1 MKLYIPTTSLN
12 FNNILSTESISP
24 KGFYASRGF
33 GYSRWF
39 SIPENDID
47 GAILLYEFPAV
58 LVRPKSDLED
68 HPLLIE
74 IDTDEVFPVAKE
86 GVRYSKHSIYLN
98 PWNTKFIFQSEKDQT
113 VAYSLSDSS
122 LETKMLRLYN
132 NKIIVASAQGSF
144 PTMEGISLDFTIED
158 SCIEK
163 DRQINKI
170 KGLLYGYYIGA
181 CLSSSKDD
189 IEQINILKEI
199 QNIFAAVVSSVE
211 RTPSNVQKER
221 LECLFTSYAKKDSLY
236 QELLAEIG
244 NVDKINHMLE
254 ILQKYGIKVAMFD
267 WRRIVNELQYDSDGS
282 NYAISW
288 IKSEISKLR
297 KKMASCNILLS
308 PDAEEIITSNGKIS
322 KASSIMNNEEN
333 QLYISW
339 VNSILINFNGKVSSN
354 RAELADAI
362 TKSAI
367 DTLGDKWANSS
378 IRTFLNQLRRHVR
391 GEEFTQPWDNGV
403 LSSIAAVISKGDD
416 WENLLNFMQ
425 SKGMTDYRIAFSF
438 YGILNGFANL
448 TRDFTDI
455 LLNQKSIYV
464 AEIYR
469 EFYGQLHGITIDIN
483 KISNIE
489 DQKEKHEVF
498 IKEPHEMLVTTPMEQ
513 AENNDLR
520 EQQCKE
526 IWEFFNNSPAVP
538 KSGNKKEKLKE
549 GLHLCLKRYT
559 GEICLSQF
567 IMDLNDFDEY
577 GWKKSNKPWKSM
589 QERFS
594 PDYNA
599 RVGTQKG
606 IGGKAKETPSLF
618 DSIKEGNQQVT
629 QTVSTAQAKDLEQ
642 KITHS
647 IREEEKSNAS
657 RYGKSI
663 LEDTAWINECA
674 SMISDSRASIQ
685 FLEDMEWFVGN
696 HHKTYK
702 DKKKG
707 TVKGYYAGHDCTNE
721 RVIERLKVYME
732 NRLKP
737 RYENMRWLAE
747 IYAKIP
753 INNIIDYISKLY
765 GN

>member
-39 SIPENDID
+39 SIPENNFD
-47 GAILLYEFPAV
+47 GAILLYESPAV

-74 IDTDEVFPVAKE
+74 IETDEDFPVAKK
-86 GVRYSKHSIYLN
+86 GIRYSKHSIYLN
-98 PWNTKFIFQSEKDQT
+98 PWNTKFIFQNEKDKT

-132 NKIIVASAQGSF
+132 NKIIVASVQGSF
-144 PTMEGISLDFTIED
+144 PTIEDISIDFTIED
-158 SCIEK
+158 SYIEK
-163 DRQINKI
+163 DLQINKI

-199 QNIFAAVVSSVE
+199 HNIFAAVVSSVE
-211 RTPSNVQKER
+211 KIPSNIQMER
-221 LECLFTSYAKKDSLY
+221 LEHLFTSYIKKLPLY
-236 QELLAEIG
+236 QELLAVIG
-244 NVDKINHMLE
+244 SVEKINNVLA
-254 ILQKYGIKVAMFD
+254 ILQKYSIKVTMFD
-267 WRRIVNELQYDSDGS
+267 WRKTVRDLQDDSDGP

-288 IKSEISKLR
+288 VKSEISNLR
-297 KKMASCNILLS
+297 KKMASYNTLLS

-322 KASSIMNNEEN
+322 KVSSIVDNVEN
-333 QLYISW
+333 QLYFSW
-339 VNSILINFNGKVSSN
+339 VNNILINFNGKVSSM
-354 RAELADAI
+354 RAELADTI

-367 DTLGDKWANSS
+367 DTLGDNWANST

-391 GEEFTQPWDNGV
+391 GEEFTQPWNNGV

-489 DQKEKHEVF
+489 DQKEKHEF
-498 IKEPHEMLVTTPMEQ
+498 IKEPHEMLVTTPKEQ
-513 AENNDLR
+513 ADNNDLR

-549 GLHLCLKRYT
+549 GLHLCLKRHT
-559 GEICLSQF
+559 GDICLSQF

-589 QERFS
+589 QERFF

-599 RVGTQKG
+599 RVETQKG
-606 IGGKAKETPSLF
+606 ISGKAKETPSLF
-618 DSIKEGNQQVT
+618 DSIKEGNQQAT
-629 QTVSTAQAKDLEQ
+629 QAVNTAQAMDLEQ
-642 KITHS
+642 NMSHS

-663 LEDTAWINECA
+663 LEDTTWINECA
-674 SMISDSRASIQ
+674 SMISDSRAKKQ
-685 FLEDMEWFVGN
+685 FFEDMEWFIGN
-696 HHKTYK
+696 HHKTYN

-707 TVKGYYAGHDCTNE
+707 IVKEGYYAGHDCTNG
-721 RVIERLKVYME
+721 RVIDRLKVYME
-732 NRLKP
+732 NKLKS
-737 RYENMRWLAE
+737 RNEKMRWLAE

-753 INNIIDYISKLY
+753 TNIIIDYISKLY
-765 GN
+765 GI

>member
-39 SIPENDID
+39 SIPENDIN
-47 GAILLYEFPAV
+47 GAILLYESPAA

-74 IDTDEVFPVAKE
+74 IDTDENFPVAKK

-98 PWNTKFIFQSEKDQT
+98 PWNTKFIFQSEKDKT

-132 NKIIVASAQGSF
+132 NKIIVYPVQGSF
-144 PTMEGISLDFTIED
+144 PTLEGISIDSAMED
-158 SCIEK
+158 SCIEQ

-170 KGLLYGYYIGA
+170 KGLLYGYYIGV

-211 RTPSNVQKER
+211 KIPSNVQMER
-221 LECLFTSYAKKDSLY
+221 LEHLFTYYTKKEPLY

-244 NVDKINHMLE
+244 NFEKTNHVLA
-254 ILQKYGIKVAMFD
+254 ILQKYGIKIAMFD
-267 WRRIVNELQYDSDGS
+267 WRKIVNNLQDDSDEPS
-282 NYAISW
+282 YAISW
-288 IKSEISKLR
+288 VKSEISNLR

-308 PDAEEIITSNGKIS
+308 PDAEEIITSNGNIS
-322 KASSIMNNEEN
+322 KVSSIVNNEEN

-339 VNSILINFNGKVSSN
+339 GNNILINFNGKVSSI

-367 DTLGDKWANSS
+367 DTLGDKWVNSS

-416 WENLLNFMQ
+416 WETLLSFMQ
-425 SKGMTDYRIAFSF
+425 TKGMTDYRIAFSF

-483 KISNIE
+483 KTSNIE
-489 DQKEKHEVF
+489 VPKEKREEF
-498 IKEPHEMLVTTPMEQ
+498 IKEHHKKLVSTPKEYDE
-513 AENNDLR
+513 ENNLR

-538 KSGNKKEKLKE
+538 KSGNKKEKLKD

-589 QERFS
+589 QERFC
-594 PDYNA
+594 PDFKDK
-599 RVGTQKG
+599 VGEKKKNK
-606 IGGKAKETPSLF
+606 IIKNPSPSLF
-618 DSIKEGNQQVT
+618 DI
-629 QTVSTAQAKDLEQ
+629 AKD
-642 KITHS
+642 KDRNATPA
-647 IREEEKSNAS
+647 EKD
-657 RYGKSI
+657 I
-663 LEDTAWINECA
+663 I
-674 SMISDSRASIQ
+674 ASI
-685 FLEDMEWFVGN
+685 ENSPND
-696 HHKTYK
+696 
-702 DKKKG
+702 G
-707 TVKGYYAGHDCTNE
+707 TVIKRTILHDE
-721 RVIERLKVYME
+721 DLDIF
-732 NRLKP
+732 
-737 RYENMRWLAE
+737 
-747 IYAKIP
+747 
-753 INNIIDYISKLY
+753 ISKLDY
-765 GN
+765 LSDYQKDQITSAVKRVILMHSPGGRCSHETNAEDIISHIGRYCLAKSQKTGDYFCLRGDNTEDVDAVNKVCEELKKRYANK

>member
-39 SIPENDID
+39 SIPENDFD
-47 GAILLYEFPAV
+47 GAILLYESPAIHI
-58 LVRPKSDLED
+58 RPKSDLED

-74 IDTDEVFPVAKE
+74 IETDEDFPVAKE
-86 GVRYSKHSIYLN
+86 GIRYSKHSIYLN
-98 PWNTKFIFQSEKDQT
+98 PWNTKFIFQNEKDRT

-132 NKIIVASAQGSF
+132 NKIIVASVQGSF
-144 PTMEGISLDFTIED
+144 PTMEGISINFTIEN

-211 RTPSNVQKER
+211 RTPSNVQEER
-221 LECLFTSYAKKDSLY
+221 LEYLFTSYAKKEPLY

-244 NVDKINHMLE
+244 NVDKTNHVLE
-254 ILQKYGIKVAMFD
+254 ILQKYGIKLAMFD

-282 NYAISW
+282 NYAITW
-288 IKSEISKLR
+288 IKSEINKLR

-322 KASSIMNNEEN
+322 KVSSIVNNEEN

-339 VNSILINFNGKVSSN
+339 VNNVLINFNGKVSSN
-354 RAELADAI
+354 RAELADVI

-391 GEEFTQPWDNGV
+391 GEEFTLPWDNGA

-416 WENLLNFMQ
+416 WEKLLNFMQ

-438 YGILNGFANL
+438 YGLLNGFANL

-455 LLNQKSIYV
+455 LLNQENIYV
-464 AEIYR
+464 AEVYR
-469 EFYGQLHGITIDIN
+469 EFYGQLHGMTIDIN

-489 DQKEKHEVF
+489 VPKEKHEEF
-498 IKEPHEMLVTTPMEQ
+498 IKEPHEMFVSKPKDY
-513 AENNDLR
+513 AENNDLK

-526 IWEFFNNSPAVP
+526 IWKFFNNSPAVP
-538 KSGNKKEKLKE
+538 KSGNKKEKLQE

-559 GEICLSQF
+559 GEICLYQF
-567 IMDLNDFDEY
+567 IMDLSHFDEY

-589 QERFS
+589 QERFC
-594 PDYNA
+594 PDYNVRA
-599 RVGTQKG
+599 GLKKKNINTNDVP
-606 IGGKAKETPSLF
+606 KESPSLF
-618 DSIKEGNQQVT
+618 DRMTEGHQQIIQTTKNRHSGSIAQGMIFEQNNSEQMNIPMNAHPFVSDRKCWDLLQNIVDQSLRKEFYRDLKWFQDEY
-629 QTVSTAQAKDLEQ
+629 AKGEQ
-642 KITHS
+642 SKYYAH
-647 IREEEKSNAS
+647 AS
-657 RYGKSI
+657 RENNPAI
-663 LEDTAWINECA
+663 EA
-674 SMISDSRASIQ
+674 
-685 FLEDMEWFVGN
+685 FLR
-696 HHKTYK
+696 YI
-702 DKKKG
+702 KKKD
-707 TVKGYYAGHDCTNE
+707 YANSLDMNKISEQLH
-721 RVIERLKVYME
+721 K
-732 NRLKP
+732 
-737 RYENMRWLAE
+737 
-747 IYAKIP
+747 IYV
-753 INNIIDYISKLY
+753 
-765 GN
+765 

>member
-39 SIPENDID
+39 SIPENDIN
-47 GAILLYEFPAV
+47 GAILLYESPAA

-74 IDTDEVFPVAKE
+74 IDTDENFPVAKK

-98 PWNTKFIFQSEKDQT
+98 PWNTKFIFQSEKDKT

-132 NKIIVASAQGSF
+132 NKVIVSPVQGSF
-144 PTMEGISLDFTIED
+144 PTLEGISIDSAMED
-158 SCIEK
+158 SCIEQ

-170 KGLLYGYYIGA
+170 KGLLYGYYIGV

-211 RTPSNVQKER
+211 KIPSNVQMER
-221 LECLFTSYAKKDSLY
+221 LEHLFTYYTKKEPLY

-244 NVDKINHMLE
+244 NFEKTNHVLA
-254 ILQKYGIKVAMFD
+254 ILQKYGIKIAMFD
-267 WRRIVNELQYDSDGS
+267 WRKIVNNLQDDSDEPS
-282 NYAISW
+282 YAISW
-288 IKSEISKLR
+288 VKSEISNLR

-308 PDAEEIITSNGKIS
+308 PDAEEIITSNGNIS
-322 KASSIMNNEEN
+322 KVSSIVNNEEN

-339 VNSILINFNGKVSSN
+339 VNNILINFNGKVSSI

-367 DTLGDKWANSS
+367 DTLGDKWVNSS

-416 WENLLNFMQ
+416 WETLLSFMQ
-425 SKGMTDYRIAFSF
+425 TKGMTDYRIAFSF

-483 KISNIE
+483 KTSNIE
-489 DQKEKHEVF
+489 VPKEKREEF
-498 IKEPHEMLVTTPMEQ
+498 IKEHHKKLVSTPKEYDE
-513 AENNDLR
+513 ENNLR
-520 EQQCKE
+520 EQQRKE

-538 KSGNKKEKLKE
+538 KSGNKKEKLKD

-589 QERFS
+589 QERFC
-594 PDYNA
+594 PDFKDK
-599 RVGTQKG
+599 VGEKKKNK
-606 IGGKAKETPSLF
+606 IIKNPSPSLF
-618 DSIKEGNQQVT
+618 DI
-629 QTVSTAQAKDLEQ
+629 AKD
-642 KITHS
+642 KDRNATPA
-647 IREEEKSNAS
+647 EKD
-657 RYGKSI
+657 I
-663 LEDTAWINECA
+663 I
-674 SMISDSRASIQ
+674 ASI
-685 FLEDMEWFVGN
+685 ENSPND
-696 HHKTYK
+696 
-702 DKKKG
+702 G
-707 TVKGYYAGHDCTNE
+707 TVIKRTILHDE
-721 RVIERLKVYME
+721 DLDIF
-732 NRLKP
+732 
-737 RYENMRWLAE
+737 
-747 IYAKIP
+747 
-753 INNIIDYISKLY
+753 ISKLDY
-765 GN
+765 LSDYQKDQIMSAVKRVILMHSPSGRCSHETNAEDIISHIGRYCLAKSQKTGDYFCLRGDNTEDVDAVNKVCEELKKRYANK

>member
-39 SIPENDID
+39 SIPENNFD
-47 GAILLYEFPAV
+47 GAILLYESPAV
-58 LVRPKSDLED
+58 PVRPKSDLED

-74 IDTDEVFPVAKE
+74 IVTDEDFPVAKK
-86 GVRYSKHSIYLN
+86 GIRYSKHSIYLN
-98 PWNTKFIFQSEKDQT
+98 PWNTKFIFQNEKDKT

-132 NKIIVASAQGSF
+132 NKIIVASVQGSF
-144 PTMEGISLDFTIED
+144 PTIEDLSIDFTIED
-158 SCIEK
+158 SYIEK

-181 CLSSSKDD
+181 CLSSTKDD

-199 QNIFAAVVSSVE
+199 HNIFAAVVSSVE
-211 RTPSNVQKER
+211 KIPSNIQMER
-221 LECLFTSYAKKDSLY
+221 LEQLFTSYTKMDSLY
-236 QELLAEIG
+236 QELLAVIGSVEIIN
-244 NVDKINHMLE
+244 NVLA
-254 ILQKYGIKVAMFD
+254 ILQKYGIKVTMFD
-267 WRRIVNELQYDSDGS
+267 WRKIVRDLQDDSDGPS
-282 NYAISW
+282 YAISW
-288 IKSEISKLR
+288 VKSEISNLR
-297 KKMASCNILLS
+297 KKMASYNTLLS
-308 PDAEEIITSNGKIS
+308 PNAEEIITSDGKIS
-322 KASSIMNNEEN
+322 KVSSIVDNVEN
-333 QLYISW
+333 QLYFSW
-339 VNSILINFNGKVSSN
+339 VNNILINFNGKVSSM

-367 DTLGDKWANSS
+367 DTLGDNWGNST

-416 WENLLNFMQ
+416 WDNLLNFMQ

-464 AEIYR
+464 AEVYC

-483 KISNIE
+483 KVSNIE
-489 DQKEKHEVF
+489 VPKEKHENF
-498 IKEPHEMLVTTPMEQ
+498 IKEPKEY
-513 AENNDLR
+513 AENNNLR

-549 GLHLCLKRYT
+549 GLYLCLKRYT
-559 GEICLSQF
+559 GEIDLSQF

-589 QERFS
+589 QERFC

-599 RVGTQKG
+599 RVGSKKSMS
-606 IGGKAKETPSLF
+606 GKAKETPSLF
-618 DSIKEGNQQVT
+618 DSIKESNQQT
-629 QTVSTAQAKDLEQ
+629 ARTANTAQAMAPEQ
-642 KITHS
+642 NMSHS
-647 IREEEKSNAS
+647 IREDDKSNAS
-657 RYGKSI
+657 RNGKSI
-663 LEDTAWINECA
+663 LENTAWINICA
-674 SMISDSRASIQ
+674 SMIPDSRAKKR
-685 FLEDMEWFVGN
+685 FVEDMEWFVGN
-696 HHKTYK
+696 HRETYN

-707 TVKGYYAGHDCTNE
+707 VVPGYYAKHDCTNG

-737 RYENMRWLAE
+737 QSERMRWLAE

-753 INNIIDYISKLY
+753 TNNIIDYISNLY
-765 GN
+765 GI

>member
-1 MKLYIPTTSLN
+1 MGEIENVEKLN
-12 FNNILSTESISP
+12 H
-24 KGFYASRGF
+24 
-33 GYSRWF
+33 
-39 SIPENDID
+39 
-47 GAILLYEFPAV
+47 V
-58 LVRPKSDLED
+58 L
-68 HPLLIE
+68 
-74 IDTDEVFPVAKE
+74 A
-86 GVRYSKHSIYLN
+86 
-98 PWNTKFIFQSEKDQT
+98 
-113 VAYSLSDSS
+113 
-122 LETKMLRLYN
+122 
-132 NKIIVASAQGSF
+132 
-144 PTMEGISLDFTIED
+144 
-158 SCIEK
+158 
-163 DRQINKI
+163 
-170 KGLLYGYYIGA
+170 
-181 CLSSSKDD
+181 
-189 IEQINILKEI
+189 
-199 QNIFAAVVSSVE
+199 
-211 RTPSNVQKER
+211 
-221 LECLFTSYAKKDSLY
+221 
-236 QELLAEIG
+236 
-244 NVDKINHMLE
+244 
-254 ILQKYGIKVAMFD
+254 ILQKYGIKAMLD
-267 WRRIVNELQYDSDGS
+267 WRKIVNKLQYDSGEP

-288 IKSEISKLR
+288 VKSEISNLR
-297 KKMASCNILLS
+297 KKMASYNTLLS
-308 PDAEEIITSNGKIS
+308 PEAEEIITSNGKIS
-322 KASSIMNNEEN
+322 KVSSIVNNEEN

-339 VNSILINFNGKVSSN
+339 VNNVLINFNGKVSSN

-367 DTLGDKWANSS
+367 DTLGDKWTNSS

-489 DQKEKHEVF
+489 DQKEKHEDF
-498 IKEPHEMLVTTPMEQ
+498 IKEPHEMLVTTPKEQ
-513 AENNDLR
+513 AENNALR

-526 IWEFFNNSPAVP
+526 IWEFFNNSPGIP

-559 GEICLSQF
+559 GEINLSQF

-577 GWKKSNKPWKSM
+577 GWKKSNKPWKSI
-589 QERFS
+589 QERFC

-606 IGGKAKETPSLF
+606 ISRKAKETPSLF
-618 DSIKEGNQQVT
+618 DSIKESNQQT
-629 QTVSTAQAKDLEQ
+629 SPTASIAQTMDLEQ
-642 KITHS
+642 NMSHS
-647 IREEEKSNAS
+647 IREDEKSNAF
-657 RYGKSI
+657 RNGKSI
-663 LEDTAWINECA
+663 LGNTTWINECA
-674 SMISDSRASIQ
+674 SIISDSRARKQ
-685 FLEDMEWFVGN
+685 FCEDMEWFVGN
-696 HHKTYK
+696 HQETYK
-702 DKKKG
+702 DK
-707 TVKGYYAGHDCTNE
+707 KGYYAGHDCTNG

-732 NRLKP
+732 NKLKP
-737 RYENMRWLAE
+737 RHEYMRWLAE
-747 IYAKIP
+747 IYVKIP

>member
-39 SIPENDID
+39 SIPENDIN
-47 GAILLYEFPAV
+47 GAILLYESPAA

-74 IDTDEVFPVAKE
+74 IDTDENFPVAKK

-98 PWNTKFIFQSEKDQT
+98 PWNTKFIFQSEKDKT

-132 NKIIVASAQGSF
+132 NKVIVSPVQGSF
-144 PTMEGISLDFTIED
+144 PTLEGISIDSAMED
-158 SCIEK
+158 SCIEQ

-170 KGLLYGYYIGA
+170 KGLLYGYYIGV

-211 RTPSNVQKER
+211 KIPSNVQMER
-221 LECLFTSYAKKDSLY
+221 LEHLFTYYTKKEPLY

-244 NVDKINHMLE
+244 NFEKTNHVLA
-254 ILQKYGIKVAMFD
+254 ILQKYGIKIAMFD
-267 WRRIVNELQYDSDGS
+267 WRKIVNNLQDDSDEPS
-282 NYAISW
+282 YAISW
-288 IKSEISKLR
+288 VKSEISNLR

-308 PDAEEIITSNGKIS
+308 PDAEEIITSNGNIS
-322 KASSIMNNEEN
+322 KVSSIVNNEEN

-339 VNSILINFNGKVSSN
+339 VNNILINFNGKVSSI

-367 DTLGDKWANSS
+367 DTLGDKWVNSS

-416 WENLLNFMQ
+416 WETLLSFMQ
-425 SKGMTDYRIAFSF
+425 TKGMTDYRIAFSF

-483 KISNIE
+483 KTSNIE
-489 DQKEKHEVF
+489 VPKEKREEF
-498 IKEPHEMLVTTPMEQ
+498 IKEHHKKLVSTPKEYDE
-513 AENNDLR
+513 ENNLR
-520 EQQCKE
+520 EQQRKE

-538 KSGNKKEKLKE
+538 KSGNKKEKLKD

-589 QERFS
+589 QERFC
-594 PDYNA
+594 PDFKDK
-599 RVGTQKG
+599 V
-606 IGGKAKETPSLF
+606 GGKKKNKIIKNPSPSLF
-618 DSIKEGNQQVT
+618 DI
-629 QTVSTAQAKDLEQ
+629 AKD
-642 KITHS
+642 KDRNATPA
-647 IREEEKSNAS
+647 EKD
-657 RYGKSI
+657 I
-663 LEDTAWINECA
+663 I
-674 SMISDSRASIQ
+674 ASI
-685 FLEDMEWFVGN
+685 ENSPND
-696 HHKTYK
+696 
-702 DKKKG
+702 G
-707 TVKGYYAGHDCTNE
+707 TVIKRTILHDE
-721 RVIERLKVYME
+721 DLDIF
-732 NRLKP
+732 
-737 RYENMRWLAE
+737 
-747 IYAKIP
+747 
-753 INNIIDYISKLY
+753 ISKLDY
-765 GN
+765 LSDYQKDQIMSAVKRVILMHSPGGRCSHETNAEDIISHIGRYCLAKSQKTGDYFCLRGDNTEDVDAVNKVCEELKKRYANK

>member
-39 SIPENDID
+39 SIPENNLD
-47 GAILLYEFPAV
+47 GAILLYESPAE

-74 IDTDEVFPVAKE
+74 IETDEVFPVAKK
-86 GVRYSKHSIYLN
+86 GIRYSKHSIYLN
-98 PWNTKFIFQSEKDQT
+98 PWNTRFIFQSEKDKT

-132 NKIIVASAQGSF
+132 NKVLVFPVQGPF
-144 PTMEGISLDFTIED
+144 PTLEGVSIDSALED
-158 SCIEK
+158 SCIEQ

-181 CLSSSKDD
+181 YLSSSKDD
-189 IEQINILKEI
+189 IDQLNILKEI

-211 RTPSNVQKER
+211 KIPSNIQMER
-221 LECLFTSYAKKDSLY
+221 LEHLFTYYVKKEPLY
-236 QELLAEIG
+236 QELLIEIG
-244 NVDKINHMLE
+244 SVEKINHVLA
-254 ILQKYGIKVAMFD
+254 ILQKYGIKVTMFD
-267 WRRIVNELQYDSDGS
+267 WRKIVRDLQYDSDGPS
-282 NYAISW
+282 YAISW
-288 IKSEISKLR
+288 VKSEISNLR
-297 KKMASCNILLS
+297 KKMASYNILLS
-308 PDAEEIITSNGKIS
+308 PDAEEIITSNGNIS
-322 KASSIMNNEEN
+322 KVSSIVNNEEN

-339 VNSILINFNGKVSSN
+339 VNNVLINFNGKVSSAS
-354 RAELADAI
+354 AELADAI

-416 WENLLNFMQ
+416 WESLLSFMQ

-438 YGILNGFANL
+438 YGMLNGFANL

-483 KISNIE
+483 KMSNIE
-489 DQKEKHEVF
+489 VPKEKHEEF
-498 IKEPHEMLVTTPMEQ
+498 IKEHHEKLVSTPKEYD
-513 AENNDLR
+513 EDNVLR

-549 GLHLCLKRYT
+549 GLHLCLERYT

-589 QERFS
+589 QERFC
-594 PDYNA
+594 PDFKDK
-599 RVGTQKG
+599 VGEKKKNK
-606 IGGKAKETPSLF
+606 IIKSLSPSLF
-618 DSIKEGNQQVT
+618 DI
-629 QTVSTAQAKDLEQ
+629 AKDKERNA
-642 KITHS
+642 TPA
-647 IREEEKSNAS
+647 EKD
-657 RYGKSI
+657 I
-663 LEDTAWINECA
+663 V
-674 SMISDSRASIQ
+674 ASIENSPNAGTVIKRTILHDEDLDIFISKLDYLSDYQKRQIAFAVKRVIIQHSHGGRQ
-685 FLEDMEWFVGN
+685 FLETSYEDIIS
-696 HHKTYK
+696 HIKRYCLAKSKKTGDYFCLRGDNLEDVEAVNK
-702 DKKKG
+702 VCEELMKR
-707 TVKGYYAGHDCTNE
+707 YAN
-721 RVIERLKVYME
+721 K
-732 NRLKP
+732 
-737 RYENMRWLAE
+737 
-747 IYAKIP
+747 
-753 INNIIDYISKLY
+753 
-765 GN
+765 

>member
-39 SIPENDID
+39 SIPENDLD
-47 GAILLYEFPAV
+47 GAILLYESPAK

-74 IDTDEVFPVAKE
+74 IDTDEDYPVAKK

-98 PWNTKFIFQSEKDQT
+98 PWNTKFIFQSEKDKT

-132 NKIIVASAQGSF
+132 NKIIVASVRGSF
-144 PTMEGISLDFTIED
+144 PTMEGITIDFTMED

-199 QNIFAAVVSSVE
+199 QNIFAAVASSVE
-211 RTPSNVQKER
+211 RIPSNVQKER
-221 LECLFTSYAKKDSLY
+221 LGVLFTSYAKKEPLY

-244 NVDKINHMLE
+244 NVDKTNHVLE
-254 ILQKYGIKVAMFD
+254 ILQKYGIKIALLD
-267 WRRIVNELQYDSDGS
+267 WKKIVNELQYDSEGS
-282 NYAISW
+282 NHAISW
-288 IKSEISKLR
+288 IKSEINKLR

-322 KASSIMNNEEN
+322 KVSSIVNNEEN

-339 VNSILINFNGKVSSN
+339 VNNVLINYNGKVSSN
-354 RAELADAI
+354 RAELADVI

-367 DTLGDKWANSS
+367 DTLGDNWANSS
-378 IRTFLNQLRRHVR
+378 IRIFLNQLRRHVR
-391 GEEFTQPWDNGV
+391 GEEFTQHWNNGV

-455 LLNQKSIYV
+455 LLNQKSAYV

-469 EFYGQLHGITIDIN
+469 EFYGLLHGITIDIK
-483 KISNIE
+483 KISTVRT
-489 DQKEKHEVF
+489 QKEEQEKTIEEQVEPLVPSLKIHKKTRALQYKEIMDFFSSPKCQKKGSNKAKLEEGLRLCLERYDEEIDLHQF
-498 IKEPHEMLVTTPMEQ
+498 I
-513 AENNDLR
+513 NDL
-520 EQQCKE
+520 
-526 IWEFFNNSPAVP
+526 
-538 KSGNKKEKLKE
+538 SG
-549 GLHLCLKRYT
+549 YY
-559 GEICLSQF
+559 
-567 IMDLNDFDEY
+567 DY
-577 GWKKSNKPWKSM
+577 GWKKNNKPWKSM
-589 QERFS
+589 QERFC
-594 PDYNA
+594 PNYNVRA
-599 RVGTQKG
+599 GFKKKNND
-606 IGGKAKETPSLF
+606 INDDPKESPSLF
-618 DSIKEGNQQVT
+618 EGMTEGSQQIV
-629 QTVSTAQAKDLEQ
+629 QTVKNRQSGSIAQGTNFEQNNSEQMNAPVNAHSFVSDRKCWDLLQNIVHQSLRKEFYIDLKWFQDEYAKGEQ
-642 KITHS
+642 SKYYAH
-647 IREEEKSNAS
+647 AS
-657 RYGKSI
+657 RENYPSI
-663 LEDTAWINECA
+663 EA
-674 SMISDSRASIQ
+674 
-685 FLEDMEWFVGN
+685 FLR
-696 HHKTYK
+696 YI
-702 DKKKG
+702 KKKE
-707 TVKGYYAGHDCTNE
+707 YAIFLDMNKISEQLH
-721 RVIERLKVYME
+721 K
-732 NRLKP
+732 
-737 RYENMRWLAE
+737 
-747 IYAKIP
+747 IYV
-753 INNIIDYISKLY
+753 
-765 GN
+765 